1 MTVAAQPAAPDA
13 AFSGHLLDFLA
24 YLELERGL
32 SRNTLSSY
40 RSDLLQFG
48 AFLAGRG
55 SSAERAD
62 SADVSDF
69 LTALAGGTAGVPL
82 ATASIQRKAAS
93 LRAFYKHLRREGILD
108 SDPTA
113 GVSSPKRGQKLP
125 QVLGRSEVRRLLEQA
140 RGTEPIELRDRAILE
155 LMYACGLRV
164 SEAVDL
170 EVRRVDLEAR
180 ALIARGK
187 GSKERVVPIGSE
199 AVRAAQIYLARGRP
213 HLVGARI
220 EPRLFVNYRGG
231 PLTRQGL
238 YKIIARH
245 AKAAG
250 LEGKMSPHT
259 LRHTFAT
266 HLLEG
271 GCDLRSVQEMLGH
284 SDVTTT
290 QLYTHLSKRHLKDAY
305 FSAHPRAKAA

>member
-1 MTVAAQPAAPDA
+1 VTVAEKPAAPDA

-48 AFLAGRG
+48 AFLAERG
-55 SSAERAD
+55 VAPEDAD
-62 SADVSDF
+62 PAAVSDF
-69 LTALAGGTAGVPL
+69 LTALASGQAGVPL
-82 ATASIQRKAAS
+82 ASASIQRKAAAV
-93 LRAFYKHLRREGILD
+93 RAFYKHLRREGVLD

-170 EVRRVDLEAR
+170 DVRRVDLEAR

-199 AVRAAQIYLARGRP
+199 AVRAVQSYLARGRP

-231 PLTRQGL
+231 ALTRQGL
-238 YKIIARH
+238 YKIIAKH

-250 LEGKMSPHT
+250 LEGRMSPHT

-305 FSAHPRAKAA
+305 FNAHPRAKAA

>member
-1 MTVAAQPAAPDA
+1 VTVTAQPAAPDA

-24 YLELERGL
+24 YMELERGL

-48 AFLAGRG
+48 AFLAERG
-55 SSAERAD
+55 LAAEGAE

-69 LTALAGGTAGVPL
+69 LTALASGDAGVPL
-82 ATASIQRKAAS
+82 STASIRRKAAS
-93 LRAFYKHLRREGILD
+93 LRAFYRHLRREGVLD

-113 GVSSPKRGQKLP
+113 GISSLRRSQKLP
-125 QVLGRSEVRRLLEQA
+125 MVLGRSEVRRLLEQA

-170 EVRRVDLEAR
+170 EVRRIDLEQR
-180 ALIARGK
+180 SLIARGK
-187 GSKERVVPIGSE
+187 GSKERLVPIGSE
-199 AVRAAQIYLARGRP
+199 AARAVQSYLSRGRP

-231 PLTRQGL
+231 ALTRQGL
-238 YKIIARH
+238 YKIIGRH

>member
-1 MTVAAQPAAPDA
+1 M
-13 AFSGHLLDFLA
+13 
-24 YLELERGL
+24 
-32 SRNTLSSY
+32 
-40 RSDLLQFG
+40 
-48 AFLAGRG
+48 
-55 SSAERAD
+55 
-62 SADVSDF
+62 
-69 LTALAGGTAGVPL
+69 
-82 ATASIQRKAAS
+82 
-93 LRAFYKHLRREGILD
+93 
-108 SDPTA
+108 
-113 GVSSPKRGQKLP
+113 
-125 QVLGRSEVRRLLEQA
+125 LGRSEVQRLLEQP
-140 RGTEPIELRDRAILE
+140 RGTEPIDLRDRAILE

-187 GSKERVVPIGSE
+187 GSKERVVPIGTE
-199 AVRAAQIYLARGRP
+199 AVRAVQAYLARGRP

-238 YKIIARH
+238 YKIIGRH